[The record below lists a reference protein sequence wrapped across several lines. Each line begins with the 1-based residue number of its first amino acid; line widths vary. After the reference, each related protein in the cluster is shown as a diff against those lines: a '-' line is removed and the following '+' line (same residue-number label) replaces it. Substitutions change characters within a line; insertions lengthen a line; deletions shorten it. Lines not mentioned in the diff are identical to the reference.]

1 LIKTWVLTK
10 QLNQSSI
17 KNYGLGKP
25 NAEKIQDKYT
35 KCMIATQ
42 IIDRNYK
49 MIGQNSFEIKEAP
62 TIKDAI
68 ALMDLVSN
76 WPDKLVELEIWSQLA
91 ILAGKLGQTDN
102 LRYAHFKALESLS
115 YFEKKKLENKTVY
128 LTSQYL
134 LGEACI
140 ALGEHL
146 ASLINNNSAG
156 SSNSKNNQQQQR
168 DPATASAST
177 IKSVADASI
186 SLRRDALNA
195 FADGCSYSAHAE
207 NYENSILSARHYWNI
222 CIPYLSQAQERA
234 TLYDNLNEIIQSLQL
249 AYKYKPAES
258 DLKQQNLNETEQ
270 SKQQEERK
278 ESDDNKKSKKSDPK
292 VAGAKGGHPPGDT
305 KQANKPGS
313 AQKRQNEPIA
323 AAATSIIITEP
334 VDKFN
339 PMEDAFDD
347 LTLRCVFYACLFQI
361 SIDKHEYEEALEQ
374 MEEALNDLPRT
385 KHRLLIYR
393 FKVITKSKL
402 GLDVQMDLQKF
413 REESEKNLAQMY
425 RKVALSSAK
434 HVDTINCYQ
443 RAIEA
448 LSVNFFNY
456 LNNSK
461 LNLYFFFT
469 FKSESSTWLKFE
481 YILEFAQWLYSHEYQ
496 LSNCIDLCEWAIDII
511 MFNLKIE
518 KSLRTISASSTSK
531 QSKAST
537 QASKAKLNKTQQQT
551 NINLVP
557 IVEDDTD
564 SKQIHKQIEKNADSQ
579 MENVDSAVNSENLFG
594 NINKLCFLI
603 FNNK

>member
-1 LIKTWVLTK
+1 MNVTNGENLGDLITLKERYPLIKTWVLTK

-17 KNYGLGKP
+17 KNYGVVKSII
-25 NAEKIQDKYT
+25 ERVQDKYT

-42 IIDRNYK
+42 MIDRNYK
-49 MIGQNSFEIKEAP
+49 MAGQNSFEIKETP

-76 WPDKLVELEIWSQLA
+76 WPDKLIELEIWSQLA
-91 ILAGKLGQTDN
+91 VLAGKLGQTDN

-146 ASLINNNSAG
+146 ASLINNSSAG
-156 SSNSKNNQQQQR
+156 SSSNSKNNNQR
-168 DPATASAST
+168 DPTTASAST
-177 IKSVADASI
+177 IKSVTDASI
-186 SLRRDALNA
+186 SLRRDSLNA
-195 FADGCSYSAHAE
+195 FADGCSYSARAE
-207 NYENSILSARHYWNI
+207 NYENSILSARHYWNV

-249 AYKYKPAES
+249 AYKFKPTETV
-258 DLKQQNLNETEQ
+258 LKQQTSNQTEQ
-270 SKQQEERK
+270 PKQQEERK

-292 VAGAKGGHPPGDT
+292 AAASKLTSVTNDV
-305 KQANKPGS
+305 KQTNKPNS
-313 AQKRQNEPIA
+313 PQKRQNEPIIA
-323 AAATSIIITEP
+323 DVSSISINEP
-334 VDKFN
+334 ADNFN
-339 PMEDAFDD
+339 PLEDAFDD

-361 SIDKHEYEEALEQ
+361 SIDRHDYEEALEQ
-374 MEEALNDLPRT
+374 MEEALNELPRT

-448 LSVNFFNY
+448 LNVNFRNIF
-456 LNNSK
+456 L
-461 LNLYFFFT
+461 
-469 FKSESSTWLKFE
+469 
-481 YILEFAQWLYSHEYQ
+481 SH
-496 LSNCIDLCEWAIDII
+496 
-511 MFNLKIE
+511 
-518 KSLRTISASSTSK
+518 
-531 QSKAST
+531 
-537 QASKAKLNKTQQQT
+537 
-551 NINLVP
+551 
-557 IVEDDTD
+557 
-564 SKQIHKQIEKNADSQ
+564 NA
-579 MENVDSAVNSENLFG
+579 
-594 NINKLCFLI
+594 FL
-603 FNNK
+603 

>member
-1 LIKTWVLTK
+1 MNVTNGENLGDLIALKERYPLIKTWVLTK

-17 KNYGLGKP
+17 KNYGLGKST
-25 NAEKIQDKYT
+25 NERIQDKYT
-35 KCMIATQ
+35 KCMVATQ

-62 TIKDAI
+62 TIKDTI

-76 WPDKLVELEIWSQLA
+76 WPDKLIELEIWSQLA
-91 ILAGKLGQTDN
+91 VLAGKLGQTDN

-146 ASLINNNSAG
+146 VSLINSSSTG
-156 SSNSKNNQQQQR
+156 SSNTKNNQR
-168 DPATASAST
+168 DPTTASAST

-195 FADGCSYSAHAE
+195 FADGCSYSARAE

-222 CIPYLSQAQERA
+222 CIPYLAQAQERA
-234 TLYDNLNEIIQSLQL
+234 TLYDNLNEIIQSLQFV
-249 AYKYKPAES
+249 YKFKPAES
-258 DLKQQNLNETEQ
+258 SDSKKQQTPNETEQ

-278 ESDDNKKSKKSDPK
+278 ESDDNNKKAKKSDPK
-292 VAGAKGGHPPGDT
+292 GKAVDAK
-305 KQANKPGS
+305 ANKPGS
-313 AQKRQNEPIA
+313 PKKGQNEPIA
-323 AAATSIIITEP
+323 ANATVAATSSISITEP
-334 VDKFN
+334 ADKFN
-339 PMEDAFDD
+339 PLEDAFDD

-361 SIDKHEYEEALEQ
+361 SIDKHDYEEALEQ

-434 HVDTINCYQ
+434 HIDTINCYQ

-448 LSVNFFNY
+448 LGVSF
-456 LNNSK
+456 S
-461 LNLYFFFT
+461 
-469 FKSESSTWLKFE
+469 
-481 YILEFAQWLYSHEYQ
+481 
-496 LSNCIDLCEWAIDII
+496 LSYYYY
-511 MFNLKIE
+511 
-518 KSLRTISASSTSK
+518 
-531 QSKAST
+531 
-537 QASKAKLNKTQQQT
+537 
-551 NINLVP
+551 
-557 IVEDDTD
+557 
-564 SKQIHKQIEKNADSQ
+564 
-579 MENVDSAVNSENLFG
+579 
-594 NINKLCFLI
+594 
-603 FNNK
+603 FNN